1 MMSEKR
7 RKKRHRLAWKKACI
21 LPVFLIIIT
30 GTTLTVHAYLKWS
43 AAVENKFTAETS
55 ALPTVN
61 ENFDKKS
68 KTNVTVNTGETEY
81 SVYVRAAIVATWEN
95 IKGEVHANV
104 PVPGVDYE
112 LQLNV
117 DTDTDT
123 SRDWFEKDGF
133 YYHKKAVKSS
143 DETAVLINSCK
154 PLKKAPLDKDNPE
167 NIYTLK
173 VKIVTQ
179 TIQSAGMT
187 DGDETTTPVPAVT
200 SAWSVVVDVNNE
212 LQRN

>member
-1 MMSEKR
+1 MMSEKQ
-7 RKKRHRLAWKKACI
+7 RKKRYRLAWKKACI
-21 LPVFLIIIT
+21 LPVFLIMIA

-43 AAVENKFTAETS
+43 TVVENKFTAETS
-55 ALPTVN
+55 ASPTVQ
-61 ENFDKKS
+61 ETFDGKS
-68 KTNVTVNTGETEY
+68 KTGVTVNLGKTEY

-95 IKGEVHANV
+95 SSGKVHANV

-133 YYHKKAVKSS
+133 YYHKAAVKS
-143 DETAVLINSCK
+143 EGATAVLINSCK
-154 PLKKAPLDKDNPE
+154 PLKEAPLDKDNSE
-167 NIYTLK
+167 ESYTLK

-179 TIQSAGMT
+179 TIQAAGMT
-187 DGDETTTPVPAVT
+187 DGDETTTPIPAVT
-200 SAWSVVVDVNNE
+200 SAWGVSVTEDKQLKAN
-212 LQRN
+212 